1 MLIKKYFKTKSEAE
15 ITFEFS
21 REHAESVAL
30 VADFN
35 DWQPIAMKFNK
46 KANVF
51 RTKIRLPKD
60 NDFHFRYL
68 INENEWENDEQAD
81 QYVPNSYGSD
91 DSVLS
96 TRV

>member
-21 REHAESVAL
+21 RDNAESVAL

-46 KANVF
+46 KAKVF

-60 NDFHFRYL
+60 DDFHFRYL
-68 INENEWENDEQAD
+68 INDNEWENDEQAD
-81 QYVPNSYGSD
+81 RYEPNCFGSD
-91 DSVLS
+91 DSVIS
-96 TRV
+96 TRP